1 MAIHLEGVH
10 GTPAEKHCPIKRSRI
25 AALPVVQV
33 PIKDSRYP
41 STRMTEN
48 EFFAS
53 RTIFVASVQSDDV
66 VIVVV
71 VVVSYFRFLQNKRKK
86 LD

>member
-53 RTIFVASVQSDDV
+53 RTIFVVSVQSDDV

-71 VVVSYFRFLQNKRKK
+71 VVVVSYFRFLQNKKK